1 MNAGMLGVVSNE
13 PTCVVLKE
21 IEMKTLNVF
30 EIWIWDGGGGSRHGF
45 YVESEEAAKEWVTK
59 NNYDSYYK
67 KTITIFDNLVDYEEN
82 SHEGLKKKALAKLS
96 DAEKSI
102 LGIKE

>member
-1 MNAGMLGVVSNE
+1 MHAGMLGVVSNE

-21 IEMKTLNVF
+21 IEMRTLNVF
-30 EIWIWDGGGGSRHGF
+30 EICIWDGGGGSRHGF
-45 YVESEEAAKEWVTK
+45 YVESEAAAKEWLVK

-67 KTITIFDNLVDYEEN
+67 KTITIFDDLVDYKEN

-96 DAEKSI
+96 GAEKSI

>member
-1 MNAGMLGVVSNE
+1 MNAGRLGVVSDE

-21 IEMKTLNVF
+21 IEMRTLNVF
-30 EIWIWDGGGGSRHGF
+30 EICIWDGGGGSRHGF
-45 YVESEEAAKEWVTK
+45 YVESEEAAKEWVVK